1 MTATLLTPPAA
12 PTTSASLGPGSRFP
26 RRRFSL
32 KRRRQLTGIL
42 LALPAVILLGTFFL
56 WPLTRTITMSFYD
69 WPLLGVPEF
78 TGLSNYVA
86 AFSDDSFVSAV
97 GFTLLYTLMATPLL
111 LVVGLIL
118 ALLVNRRSRAA
129 RVFQTVYFLPVV
141 IGFASASFLWLFM
154 FQSDIGP
161 TTNLLADLGLLSSST
176 NLFASYWS
184 ALTIVLAMVTWKV
197 AGMQMLLLLSGLQ
210 SIPVEVNEAARI
222 DGATKW
228 QVIRHV
234 TLPLL
239 RPTLALVL
247 VFSVAGSLLA
257 FDQFYILTTGGPANS
272 TITAVYQIYR
282 TSFIQF
288 DLGYGAALSL
298 LLMLVLGAVSAVQM
312 LLLRNSDN

>member
-1 MTATLLTPPAA
+1 MTSTLLTPPAA
-12 PTTSASLGPGSRFP
+12 PTTAASLGPARSP
-26 RRRFSL
+26 RGRFSL
-32 KRRRQLTGIL
+32 KRRRQLTGVL
-42 LALPAVILLGTFFL
+42 LALPAVLLLGTFFL
-56 WPLTRTITMSFYD
+56 WPLTRTVTMSFYD

-86 AFSDDSFVSAV
+86 AFSDNDFLSAV
-97 GFTLLYTLMATPLL
+97 GFTLLYTVLATPLL

-118 ALLVNRRSRAA
+118 ALLVNRRTRAA
-129 RVFQTVYFLPVV
+129 RIFQTVYFLPVV
-141 IGFASASFLWLFM
+141 IGLASASFLWLFM

-161 TTNLLADLGLLSSST
+161 TTNLLATLGLLESST

-184 ALTIVLAMVTWKV
+184 ALSIVLVMVTWKV

-210 SIPVEVNEAARI
+210 SIPLEVTEAARI
-222 DGATKW
+222 DDATRW
-228 QVIRHV
+228 QVIRHI

-298 LLMLVLGAVSAVQM
+298 LLMLVLGAVSAIQM